1 MSLIRNFA
9 TLLLLSVCLFAAEKQ
24 TLPIARWAEG
34 AANCTFRQSEDGHSY
49 YGLSLGDFDITLA
62 VDRKELEKIPH
73 RATPMIGL
81 FLTFRYKGSQTFE
94 VQQNRFSLEF
104 VKHLQIVK
112 SSLDPDDLRKHLRID
127 IDDMTDEVEHHQ
139 IPKHPEQREQK
150 ESELQ
155 ARLKDYTEMMDFI
168 STRALRPVTLD
179 ASNSSASGWVFF
191 GIRDKRIG
199 PWRKPEQFVLRLPVE
214 NSILEFPFELPPK
227 TGNVELRHRPD

>member
-1 MSLIRNFA
+1 VSLIRNLA
-9 TLLLLSVCLFAAEKQ
+9 TLLLLSVCIFAADKQ
-24 TLPIARWAEG
+24 TLPVTRWAEG

-49 YGLSLGDFDITLA
+49 YGLSSADFDITLA

-112 SSLDPDDLRKHLRID
+112 SSLDPDELRKHLRTEID
-127 IDDMTDEVEHHQ
+127 NMTDEVEHHQ

-168 STRALRPVTLD
+168 STRALRPALLD

-191 GIRDKRIG
+191 GIRDTRIG

-214 NSILEFPFELPPK
+214 DSILEFPFELPPK
-227 TGNVELRHRPD
+227 MGHVELRHRPD